1 YTNAGKSTLFNALTK
16 AAVYVENMPFAT
28 LDPTT
33 RVFSVGRQ
41 TRALLTDTV
50 GFIRKLPPHLV
61 ASFRATLEEVTEADL
76 LIHVVDATETRVE
89 ARWDVEASASLTP
102 DQRARLR
109 EALGAR
115 LGSSRVLRVVSQ
127 RHRSQSRNK
136 EAALERLQSLVAR
149 ALAPKKKRRP
159 TAPT

>member
-1 YTNAGKSTLFNALTK
+1 MKVPLREIEFVTS
-16 AAVYVENMPFAT
+16 
-28 LDPTT
+28 
-33 RVFSVGRQ
+33 
-41 TRALLTDTV
+41 RASGPGGQNV
-50 GFIRKLPPHLV
+50 NK
-61 ASFRATLEEVTEADL
+61 
-76 LIHVVDATETRVE
+76 TETRVE

-159 TAPT
+159 TAPTRKSAEVRIAEKKRRGGIKRLRGAGGTPDEEAP